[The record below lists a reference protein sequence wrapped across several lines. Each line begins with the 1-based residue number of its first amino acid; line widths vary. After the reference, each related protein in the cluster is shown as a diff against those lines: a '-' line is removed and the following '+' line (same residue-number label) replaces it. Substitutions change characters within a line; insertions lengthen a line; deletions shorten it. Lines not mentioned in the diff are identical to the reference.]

1 MDKIELIGR
10 LLVAAL
16 SKARELS
23 KISLADRPELRKT
36 AAEIMK
42 AVKTT
47 RQRIDALNE
56 GAKRNG
62 KLDKATMDRA
72 LDRILKAAEEIN
84 REVDQLLAKAR
95 K

>member
-1 MDKIELIGR
+1 MKTVKATREKIE
-10 LLVAAL
+10 
-16 SKARELS
+16 
-23 KISLADRPELRKT
+23 
-36 AAEIMK
+36 
-42 AVKTT
+42 
-47 RQRIDALNE
+47 ALNE

-84 REVDQLLAKAR
+84 REVDNLLAKAR

>member
-1 MDKIELIGR
+1 MDKIERVVR
-10 LLVAAL
+10 LLMAAL

-23 KISLADRPELRKT
+23 KISLDDRPELRGT
-36 AAEIMK
+36 AAAIMK
-42 AVKTT
+42 AVKAT
-47 RQRIDALNE
+47 RQKIDALNE

-62 KLDKATMDRA
+62 KLGQATMDRA

-84 REVDQLLAKAR
+84 REVDELLAKAR

>member
-1 MDKIELIGR
+1 
-10 LLVAAL
+10 
-16 SKARELS
+16 
-23 KISLADRPELRKT
+23 
-36 AAEIMK
+36 MK